1 MYEKIDDNDQL
12 EDIDVSWLE
21 EFDALDKEYKDF
33 YTEELS
39 FIKLHCIYINKNN
52 EIEKIS
58 EEKILLRSP
67 GVLSKEEII
76 GIIKHNV
83 YCNNIKY
90 SLLSILKFNINID
103 PIYLKTFLKNKHKD
117 KNKMELLG
125 NNFLQ
130 SVKNIDTIKF
140 DKCISMFHDLN
151 ELCILF
157 YDKHVTTSIHNTFE
171 TYRHPNYTNHTKKIF
186 ISTNT
191 IKKTKRNGF
200 KDIHR

>member
-1 MYEKIDDNDQL
+1 MDDQL
-12 EDIDVSWLE
+12 EDIDASWLE
-21 EFDALDKEYKDF
+21 EFDNLDKEYKDF

-58 EEKILLRSP
+58 EEKILLKNP

-76 GIIKHNV
+76 GLIKHNV

-103 PIYLKTFLKNKHKD
+103 PIYLKTFLKNKNKD
-117 KNKMELLG
+117 KDKMKLLG
-125 NNFLQ
+125 NNFIQ

-140 DKCISMFHDLN
+140 DKSISMFHDLN
-151 ELCILF
+151 DLLILF
-157 YDKHVTTSIHNTFE
+157 YDKSTHNTSE
-171 TYRHPNYTNHTKKIF
+171 TRHGNSNYVNNNTKKIF
-186 ISTNT
+186 ISPNT
-191 IKKTKRNGF
+191 VKKTKRNLF
-200 KDIHR
+200 KDIQT